1 MQSRKKK
8 VRKKKMKNDI
18 KYEIIEHIAT
28 LSTSESGWSKEVN
41 KVSWND
47 AEPVIDIR
55 NWNEEHT
62 RCGKGVTMTSEE
74 YEKLKEVI

>member
-1 MQSRKKK
+1 
-8 VRKKKMKNDI
+8 MKNDI
-18 KYEIIEHIAT
+18 KYETIEHIAT

>member
-1 MQSRKKK
+1 ME
-8 VRKKKMKNDI
+8 KNDI
-18 KYEIIEHIAT
+18 KYEIVEHIAT
-28 LSTSESGWSKEVN
+28 LSTSDTGWSKEVN

-62 RCGKGVTMTSEE
+62 RCGKGVTLTSEE

>member
-1 MQSRKKK
+1 MK
-8 VRKKKMKNDI
+8 KNDI
-18 KYEIIEHIAT
+18 KYEIVEHIAT
-28 LSTSESGWSKEVN
+28 LSTSDIGWSKEVN

>member
-1 MQSRKKK
+1 
-8 VRKKKMKNDI
+8 MKNDI

-47 AEPVIDIR
+47 VEPVIDIR

-62 RCGKGVTMTSEE
+62 RCVIYQVTYCFLDFFLCYFTFP
-74 YEKLKEVI
+74 

>member
-1 MQSRKKK
+1 MK
-8 VRKKKMKNDI
+8 KNDI

-28 LSTSESGWSKEVN
+28 LSTSDNGWSKEVN

-55 NWNEEHT
+55 
-62 RCGKGVTMTSEE
+62 
-74 YEKLKEVI
+74 KLE

>member
-1 MQSRKKK
+1 
-8 VRKKKMKNDI
+8 MKNDI

-62 RCGKGVTMTSEE
+62 RCGKSVTMTSEE